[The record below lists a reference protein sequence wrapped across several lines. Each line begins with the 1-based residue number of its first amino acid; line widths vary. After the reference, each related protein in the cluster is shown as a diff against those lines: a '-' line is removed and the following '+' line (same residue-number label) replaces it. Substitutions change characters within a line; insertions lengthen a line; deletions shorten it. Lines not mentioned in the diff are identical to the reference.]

1 MNVLLDPASVKILH
15 LAVRR
20 IEDLDSLGRLALG
33 HLPRSDLNAC
43 VGAEEVIRELCVRD
57 RRLLLLCWTPVEV
70 NNLVS
75 HLSVIE
81 DDLLA

>member
-20 IEDLDSLGRLALG
+20 IEDLDSLGRLSLR

-43 VGAEEVIRELCVRD
+43 IGAEEVIRELCIRD
-57 RRLLLLCWTPVEV
+57 CRLLLLCWTPIEV